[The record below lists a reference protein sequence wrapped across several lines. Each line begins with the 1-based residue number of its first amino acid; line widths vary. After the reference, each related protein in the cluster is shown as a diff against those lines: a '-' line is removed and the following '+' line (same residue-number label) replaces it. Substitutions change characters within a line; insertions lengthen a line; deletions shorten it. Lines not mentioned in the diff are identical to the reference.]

1 MTAAKPNL
9 DWRGPVLSLAVA
21 VLWMTAL
28 YLLDS
33 GRMQERIAALERKVA
48 FWEGVAEKYLGMEVA
63 K

>member
-1 MTAAKPNL
+1 MTAAKPGL
-9 DWRGPVLSLAVA
+9 DWHGPVLSIAVT
-21 VLWMTAL
+21 VLGMMAL

-33 GRMQERIAALERKVA
+33 GKMQERIAALDRKVA